1 MLNSMRVQAMY
12 QNWRRFAQLV
22 CKQLSIYSNGQYLN
36 STTPHR
42 LNQLVVMGS
51 GGETVSGAMY
61 AHETIKYEIVFMLLG
76 VDAMCRLWTDDW
88 FWRKFISLR

>member
-1 MLNSMRVQAMY
+1 
-12 QNWRRFAQLV
+12 
-22 CKQLSIYSNGQYLN
+22 
-36 STTPHR
+36 
-42 LNQLVVMGS
+42 MGS

-88 FWRKFISLR
+88 F